1 MTVHDLK
8 THVVSFGGILTGA
21 KTHEWRRDDR
31 GFVVGDV
38 LHLREW
44 DGIREE
50 YTGRDAWQLVTFK
63 TNGGEFGV
71 PPGFCVL
78 SVKPTE
84 PR

>member
-1 MTVHDLK
+1 M
-8 THVVSFGGILTGA
+8 
-21 KTHEWRRDDR
+21 
-31 GFVVGDV
+31 

-50 YTGRDAWQLVTFK
+50 YTGREAWRVVTFK
-63 TNGGEFGV
+63 TSGGELGI
-71 PPGFCVL
+71 PHDFCVL